1 MASIL
6 KEKARLG
13 KFHIEVE
20 EVDISR
26 RDDDDLSQEA
36 KQEEILRRIGAG
48 EFDAVICTPP
58 CSTWSRVRAANM
70 RGPPPIRDR
79 NYPWG
84 YPWVKKKFE
93 QELQLGNI
101 LVRFTIRVVETALGV
116 YKVFVLVEHPEDLGT
131 VAREE
136 DKAVLKP
143 ASIWQLP
150 DLRKLVG
157 ERLATVAINQCC
169 WGAGWRK
176 PTRLL
181 TTSGKIKQ
189 WGPNEW
195 PSFDDEGFYEGPLT
209 RDCGCQVAIS
219 LAKKSNDEGFRTTGS
234 SVYPPGMDEGI
245 ADAIMQHCLDRHTSP
260 PEVGE
265 KRACEACGNEDR
277 EERKKKK
284 TAVRE
289 EKPCCLEVGIPGK
302 AEDQGMR
309 EETSEEGG
317 FRRPGRGHPMQ
328 CFYKGKHRTIHDGGG
343 LCSPGRWPIEQRTPL
358 KERDGVELAAVVK
371 AQFLR
376 WLLRKGEV
384 EVKDVFWKLAS
395 GQHPSSPFEEIIDE
409 AREAVDGCLQRMG
422 KEPSRKKGDRSSE
435 IAFRRLEAMAEACGD
450 EDSAWMSEMAEV
462 GVPLGVDE
470 ELPRAPKVFEPK
482 EKWNLDFL
490 EEALRDSVADN
501 YKSAEESAE
510 DIERQVREEVERGSI
525 VVLSEEEVK
534 ERYKGRLAVAAL
546 GAVPKEMGSSVVRVD
561 SRRKLQRGREPSHQ
575 GSGQDEIPDD

>member
-169 WGAGWRK
+169 WGGQAGGNQ
-176 PTRLL
+176 L
-181 TTSGKIKQ
+181 
-189 WGPNEW
+189 
-195 PSFDDEGFYEGPLT
+195 
-209 RDCGCQVAIS
+209 DC
-219 LAKKSNDEGFRTTGS
+219 
-234 SVYPPGMDEGI
+234 
-245 ADAIMQHCLDRHTSP
+245 
-260 PEVGE
+260 
-265 KRACEACGNEDR
+265 
-277 EERKKKK
+277 
-284 TAVRE
+284 
-289 EKPCCLEVGIPGK
+289 
-302 AEDQGMR
+302 
-309 EETSEEGG
+309 
-317 FRRPGRGHPMQ
+317 
-328 CFYKGKHRTIHDGGG
+328 
-343 LCSPGRWPIEQRTPL
+343 
-358 KERDGVELAAVVK
+358 
-371 AQFLR
+371 
-376 WLLRKGEV
+376 
-384 EVKDVFWKLAS
+384 
-395 GQHPSSPFEEIIDE
+395 
-409 AREAVDGCLQRMG
+409 
-422 KEPSRKKGDRSSE
+422 
-435 IAFRRLEAMAEACGD
+435 
-450 EDSAWMSEMAEV
+450 
-462 GVPLGVDE
+462 
-470 ELPRAPKVFEPK
+470 
-482 EKWNLDFL
+482 
-490 EEALRDSVADN
+490 
-501 YKSAEESAE
+501 
-510 DIERQVREEVERGSI
+510 
-525 VVLSEEEVK
+525 
-534 ERYKGRLAVAAL
+534 
-546 GAVPKEMGSSVVRVD
+546 
-561 SRRKLQRGREPSHQ
+561 
-575 GSGQDEIPDD
+575 